1 MPSKRRTAMN
11 TPRKFRAAVFTAVLA
26 VVSLAPALQ
35 AQTHPVSARVNVPFA
50 FETGNRHFE
59 PGVYTISMKTPNVLI
74 IKGTSGSSFVLMHPA
89 GNVKQPAESKVVFRR
104 SGDRYFLGQI
114 WIADRSGYM
123 EVVKSNA
130 ERKLQVAEQKSAPA
144 DNVEL
149 ALLETA
155 R

>member
-1 MPSKRRTAMN
+1 MN
-11 TPRKFRAAVFTAVLA
+11 TPRNFRAAVFTAVLA
-26 VVSLAPALQ
+26 VVSLAPASQ
-35 AQTHPVSARVNVPFA
+35 AQNRTVGARVKVPFA
-50 FETGNRHFE
+50 FETGRQHFA
-59 PGVYTISMKTPNVLI
+59 PGMYTISMETPAMLV
-74 IKGTSGSSFVLMHPA
+74 IKGASDSGFVVMHPGGDRQQA
-89 GNVKQPAESKVVFRR
+89 VKSKVVFRR
-104 SGDRYFLGQI
+104 SGDHYFLGQI

-123 EVVKSNA
+123 EVMKSKA

>member
-1 MPSKRRTAMN
+1 MN

-35 AQTHPVSARVNVPFA
+35 AQANTVGARVNVPFA
-50 FETGNRHFE
+50 FETGHQHFA
-59 PGVYTISMKTPNVLI
+59 PGMYTISMKTPDMLV
-74 IKGTSGSSFVLMHPA
+74 IKGASGSVFVLMHVGGDPRQA
-89 GNVKQPAESKVVFRR
+89 VKSKVVFRR

-123 EVVKSNA
+123 EVPKSKA
-130 ERKLQVAEQKSAPA
+130 ERQLQVAEQKSAPA
-144 DNVEL
+144 DSVEL
-149 ALLETA
+149 ALLEPA